1 MTEEIMKQYVLN
13 IFSENK
19 ENLEDFLQKF
29 YHESFVL
36 NNLKFEREFD
46 NPIDMTEIV
55 STLIDNN
62 EKYPAG
68 IWISIDKNIFVN
80 VTELN
85 LDKIIRYLFERYPN

>member
-1 MTEEIMKQYVLN
+1 MQYILN

-19 ENLEDFLQKF
+19 ENLNSFLECF
-29 YHESFVL
+29 YNNDISLEESR
-36 NNLKFEREFD
+36 FEKDYE
-46 NPIDMTEIV
+46 NPIDMIEII

-68 IWISIDKNIFVN
+68 LWISIDKNIFVN

-85 LDKIIRYLFERYPN
+85 LDKIIRYLFERYPNN